1 MDLVLRLRELRRM
14 SGLSQKEVG
23 RTSGVKEK
31 TLSSF
36 ETGERIKSIK
46 VAQLVALLNTY
57 RVTPAEFFGDGVER
71 KLLAELER
79 LSPNE
84 LKIVSGLR
92 GLPDAARERLA
103 DRFLVMLEAVQ
114 ATAEPRLRAIP

>member
-1 MDLVLRLRELRRM
+1 MDFVLRLRELRRL

-23 RTSGVKEK
+23 TTSGVGEK

-46 VAQLVALLNTY
+46 LAQLIALLNTY
-57 RVTPAEFFGDGVER
+57 RVTPSEFFGDGVER

-79 LSPNE
+79 LSPAE

-92 GLPDAARERLA
+92 SLPDAVRERLA

-114 ATAEPRLRAIP
+114 ATAGPRLRAVR

>member
-1 MDLVLRLRELRRM
+1 VDLVLRLRELRRM

-23 RTSGVKEK
+23 RTSGVGEK

-36 ETGERIKSIK
+36 ETGERIQSIK

-57 RVTPAEFFGDGVER
+57 RVTAAEFFGDGVER

-84 LKIVSGLR
+84 LKIVSELR
-92 GLPDAARERLA
+92 SLPDAVRERLA

-114 ATAEPRLRAIP
+114 TTAEPRLRAIR

>member
-1 MDLVLRLRELRRM
+1 M

-23 RTSGVKEK
+23 RTSGVGEK

-36 ETGERIKSIK
+36 ETGERITSIK
-46 VAQLVALLNTY
+46 VVQLVALLNAY
-57 RVTPAEFFGDGVER
+57 RVTPSEFFGDGVER

-84 LKIVSGLR
+84 LKIVSALR
-92 GLPDAARERLA
+92 GLPDGVRERLV

-114 ATAEPRLRAIP
+114 ATAEPRLRA